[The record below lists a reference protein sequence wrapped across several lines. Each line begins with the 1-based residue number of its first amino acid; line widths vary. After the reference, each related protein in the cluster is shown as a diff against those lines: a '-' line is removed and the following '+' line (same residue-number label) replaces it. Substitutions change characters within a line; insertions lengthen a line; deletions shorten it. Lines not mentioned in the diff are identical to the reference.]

1 MVYEKKKHKNGNERE
16 EIERLT
22 IDYYYYYYLFQNNLS
37 DGLMEGNITI
47 LVVFWNKNISRFFI
61 NR

>member
-1 MVYEKKKHKNGNERE
+1 MRKKKHKNGNERE